1 LFTQASILH
10 IYITDQRKEI
20 GTNPSRYFWISCF
33 KPRGSREG
41 VEGGGLRAYLKDG
54 AQSLGGDCQGGS
66 GSEDGA
72 MVEMKQ
78 RPT

>member
-1 LFTQASILH
+1 VDSLVLIKT
-10 IYITDQRKEI
+10 
-20 GTNPSRYFWISCF
+20 
-33 KPRGSREG
+33 
-41 VEGGGLRAYLKDG
+41 LKDG

>member
-54 AQSLGGDCQGGS
+54 AQSLGGDCQG
-66 GSEDGA
+66 EA
-72 MVEMKQ
+72 AAKMAPWW
-78 RPT
+78 R